1 MMNSKTFS
9 IILETENLETSNILG
24 LTQAI
29 AILNHQI
36 PSPKLANEVFLID
49 SGNTPKALLTQLQAT
64 YPWLTVKTAPEGT
77 SYYESKML
85 GAQWATGEVVVYYD
99 SDCIYDRHW
108 LSSLLDS
115 FSSPEIQV
123 VGGETTTDGVGLY
136 GTAMALC
143 YIFPQY
149 SNDVISEDKPL
160 LPASQYFLNNVAF
173 RRSFLLEN
181 PIPTALPLYRGNCVI
196 HAQDLIS
203 SGHTIWRQPKARSL
217 HAPPNGFKHFVTR
230 FLLIGHDLYWQK
242 KLLEKRST
250 IQSATQ
256 KKVLAQRSDDP
267 SISDRSKLSI
277 GLDRISKMI
286 HRDRRHAFFLPFC
299 LPIVIIAVVL
309 ISIGYQITRRRPH
322 YLLDRF
328 AP

>member
-1 MMNSKTFS
+1 MMTSKTFS

-24 LTQAI
+24 LTRSI

-36 PSPKLANEVFLID
+36 PSPELANEVFLID
-49 SGNTPKALLTQLQAT
+49 SGNTPKTLLTQLQIT
-64 YPWLTVKTAPEGT
+64 YPWLTVKIAPEGT

-85 GAQWATGEVVVYYD
+85 GAQWSTGELVVYYD

-108 LSSLLDS
+108 LSSLLES

-123 VGGETTTDGVGLY
+123 VSGETTTDGVGIY

-149 SNDVISEDKPL
+149 SNDVISAEKPL
-160 LPASQYFLNNVAF
+160 FPSSQYFLNNVAF

-181 PIPTALPLYRGNCVI
+181 PIPTTLPLYRGNCVI
-196 HAQDLIS
+196 HAQHLME
-203 SGHTIWRQPKARSL
+203 SGYTIWRQPKARSL

-242 KLLEKRST
+242 KLIKKRST
-250 IQSATQ
+250 IQLTHQ
-256 KKVLAQRSDDP
+256 EKILAQGSDDP

-286 HRDRRHAFFLPFC
+286 NRDRRHAFFLPLC

-309 ISIGYQITRRRPH
+309 IVIGYQITLRRPH